1 MAGTA
6 DRDRVTIVMATRNG
20 AAHLAEQL
28 DSIARQSHGGWRL
41 FVSDDGSTDGTRA
54 ILDDFARSHPVTLV
68 EGPRR
73 GAAANFLSALC
84 HPDLP
89 RGTVALADQ
98 DDIWLPGKL
107 ARGLRRMGPAEDWP
121 VLYAAESALADAGGR
136 PYRRSSPGRGRPCF
150 AASLAQNLFGG
161 HTIMFNPAALD
172 LIRAAGTPEG
182 IAFHDWWIYQL
193 VAGAGGRLVLDPAP
207 MALYRQHGG
216 NVIGAAG
223 GGKAVSRLG
232 RVLNGQWRAEMQG
245 HAQALASVPHLLTPQ
260 ALVTLSAFLSAPPRG
275 FARIETF
282 RRLGLRRSS
291 TGGEILMLGAAFA
304 GLL

>member
-1 MAGTA
+1 MAA
-6 DRDRVTIVMATRNG
+6 ASDQDSVTIVMATHNG

-28 DSIARQSHGGWRL
+28 DSIARQSHTAWRL
-41 FVSDDGSTDGTRA
+41 FVSDDSSTDDTRA
-54 ILDDFARSHPVTLV
+54 ILADFARHHPVTV
-68 EGPRR
+68 VDGPHR
-73 GAAANFLSALC
+73 GAATNFLSAIL

-107 ARGLRRMGPAEDWP
+107 ARGLRRMAPAEDWP
-121 VLYAAESALADAGGR
+121 VLYAAESALADARGR
-136 PYRRSSPGRGRPCF
+136 PFRLSSPGRARPSF

-161 HTIMFNPAALD
+161 HTTMFNAATLD
-172 LIRAAGTPEG
+172 LLREAGMPKG

-193 VAGAGGRLVLDPAP
+193 VAGHGGRQVLDPSP
-207 MALYRQHGG
+207 MALYRQHSG
-216 NVIGAAG
+216 NVIGSSGFGA
-223 GGKAVSRLG
+223 RLS
-232 RVLNGQWRAEMQG
+232 RVLQGRWRTEMQG
-245 HAQALASVPHLLTPQ
+245 HAQALASVAGLLTPQ
-260 ALVTLSAFLSAPPRG
+260 AQVTLSAFLSAPPSG

-291 TGGEILMLGAAFA
+291 TRGDILMLRAAFA